1 MALLELTSLSPKRRS
16 LSQPYSGQTKVYGDA
31 DPLPFTYTFA
41 PALVGTDVFS
51 GALDRAAGEDVG
63 SYAIGQGTLTLSG
76 NYTLAYVGAD
86 FTITKKTI
94 TVTANSGQTKVYG
107 DADPRHSHIHLHL
120 HLLAPMYS
128 ADLDRAAGED
138 VGSYAIGQGTLT
150 LSGNYTMAY
159 VGADFTITKKT
170 ITVTG

>member
-1 MALLELTSLSPKRRS
+1 MSVAGAPDFTITPK
-16 LSQPYSGQTKVYGDA
+16 PITVTANSGQTKVYGDA

-94 TVTANSGQTKVYG
+94 TVTANSGQTKVFG
-107 DADPRHSHIHLHL
+107 DADTTAVHIHICTCTCWHRCIQR
-120 HLLAPMYS
+120 S
-128 ADLDRAAGED
+128 
-138 VGSYAIGQGTLT
+138 T
-150 LSGNYTMAY
+150 
-159 VGADFTITKKT
+159 
-170 ITVTG
+170 